1 MDRKQIFSAVQ
12 DCIAE
17 SLAISKQ
24 EIQPESR
31 LIDDLGADSL
41 DFLDMIFS
49 LEKRFSTRLR
59 DPKLDLLVRA
69 DFSQTQTTQNG
80 RLSAE
85 SIEKLSEW
93 LPELKG
99 MEDLTMRNV
108 YSYITVNTLVSLVEE
123 KLNQHRDTK
132 TQS

>member
-1 MDRKQIFSAVQ
+1 
-12 DCIAE
+12 
-17 SLAISKQ
+17 
-24 EIQPESR
+24 
-31 LIDDLGADSL
+31 
-41 DFLDMIFS
+41 